1 MLIVLTYWGNIRNDI
16 FSSSSSCNM
25 REISDTII
33 VCSGIP
39 LSSRLNRLH
48 TMACGKMKMAKTM
61 VQIKLRPPVM
71 VLMELWQKLLI
82 WRPLKHSPSSRVSP
96 IKLIHGMS
104 RKVDREEA
112 NLTWQT
118 LNGTVGNDNCL
129 FKPISGILSRSLS
142 PSWFS
147 QYRLEGGII
156 FENKNGFLFSRTQL
170 VGESKN
176 NENENAFL
184 FFVFALPIGPT
195 LGTE

>member
-1 MLIVLTYWGNIRNDI
+1 M
-16 FSSSSSCNM
+16 
-25 REISDTII
+25 
-33 VCSGIP
+33 
-39 LSSRLNRLH
+39 
-48 TMACGKMKMAKTM
+48 
-61 VQIKLRPPVM
+61 
-71 VLMELWQKLLI
+71 
-82 WRPLKHSPSSRVSP
+82 SP
-96 IKLIHGMS
+96 IELIHGMS
-104 RKVDREEA
+104 RIVDREEA
-112 NLTWQT
+112 NVTWQT

-129 FKPISGILSRSLS
+129 FKPIPGILSRSLS

-195 LGTE
+195 SSSEKKIGILIKIAKSRFHVQKAVFTWLNSISLRATHFHNLRIAQLFLEFFG